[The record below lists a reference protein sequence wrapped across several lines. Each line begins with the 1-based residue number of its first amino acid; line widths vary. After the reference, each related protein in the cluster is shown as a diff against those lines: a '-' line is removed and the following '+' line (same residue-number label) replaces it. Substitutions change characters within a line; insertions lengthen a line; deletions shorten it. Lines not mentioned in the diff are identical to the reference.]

1 MTPRKIAFLVAA
13 WIVLIT
19 AAHMTANVDWKVL
32 LNDRL
37 PESERKLN
45 VAYIPVT

>member
-1 MTPRKIAFLVAA
+1 MRRTTFAIAL

-19 AAHMTANVDWKVL
+19 SAHFALNVNWPVL
-32 LNDRL
+32 MNDRL
-37 PESERKLN
+37 PWAARKLN